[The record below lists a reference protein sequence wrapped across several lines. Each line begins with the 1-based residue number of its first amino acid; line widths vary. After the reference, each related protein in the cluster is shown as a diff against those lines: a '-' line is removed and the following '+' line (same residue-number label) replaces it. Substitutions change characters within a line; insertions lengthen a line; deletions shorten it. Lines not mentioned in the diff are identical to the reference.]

1 MTDTRDKIL
10 DAALP
15 AIVFDGW
22 TMTVLETAAKNAGLT
37 AFDVKRVF
45 PGGIMDALCH
55 FSARADAA
63 MVEALRSD
71 YSLSTMKIRER
82 IATAVM
88 VRLRQ
93 QTPHREA
100 VRRAMAIYAMPWN
113 KIAELKMIYA
123 TVDAMWR
130 EAGDTSTDYNFYTK
144 RLLLSKVYI
153 TSLRVWLD
161 DTSPNLLTTEAFL
174 RRRIEDVMQI
184 EKLKAKAKG
193 ALANLESFLPKILRQ
208 KS

>member
-45 PGGIMDALCH
+45 PGGMMDALGH

-82 IATAVM
+82 IATAVL

-113 KIAELKMIYA
+113 KMAELKMIYA

-130 EAGDTSTDYNFYTK
+130 EAGDTATDYNFYTK
-144 RLLLSKVYI
+144 RLLLSKVYL

-174 RRRIEDVMQI
+174 RRRIDDVMQI

>member
-45 PGGIMDALCH
+45 PGGLMDALAH
-55 FSARADAA
+55 FSAHADAA
-63 MVEALRSD
+63 MVETLRND
-71 YSLSTMKIRER
+71 YSLTTMKIRER
-82 IATAVM
+82 IATAVL

-130 EAGDTSTDYNFYTK
+130 EAGDTATDYNFYTK

-153 TSLRVWLD
+153 TTLRVWLD
-161 DTSPNLLTTEAFL
+161 DTSPNLLNTEAFL
-174 RRRIEDVMQI
+174 RRRIDDVMQI
-184 EKLKAKAKG
+184 EKWKAKAKG
-193 ALANLESFLPKILRQ
+193 ALANVESWLPKFR
-208 KS
+208 

>member
-45 PGGIMDALCH
+45 PGGMMDALGH

-82 IATAVM
+82 IATAVL

-113 KIAELKMIYA
+113 KMAELKMIYA
-123 TVDAMWR
+123 TVDDMWR
-130 EAGDTSTDYNFYTK
+130 EAGDTSTNYNFYTK

-161 DTSPNLLTTEAFL
+161 DTSPNLLNTEAFL
-174 RRRIEDVMQI
+174 RRRIDDVMQI
-184 EKLKAKAKG
+184 EKLKAKAKN
-193 ALANLESFLPKILRQ
+193 AIRDIESFLPKILRQ
-208 KS
+208 KA